1 MLLTMNQGT
10 YIAFDKA
17 INLFDVDDEIKPDFK
32 FRRWMCFI
40 IVVQRSNMID
50 ETKNIKFSPNTCE
63 SE

>member
-50 ETKNIKFSPNTCE
+50 GSL
-63 SE
+63 